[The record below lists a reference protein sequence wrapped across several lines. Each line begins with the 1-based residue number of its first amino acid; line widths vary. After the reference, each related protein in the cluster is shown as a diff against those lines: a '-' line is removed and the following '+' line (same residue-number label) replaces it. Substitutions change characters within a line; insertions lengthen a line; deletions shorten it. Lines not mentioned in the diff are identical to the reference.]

1 MVMNNNKD
9 PMDQMIVDDL
19 LKEAASIDEEIEKAN
34 VESMPPDLKEKIK
47 EKLHRQIEEQE
58 RERIYAQ
65 LSEEDRKALE
75 LGREMLRKEEKVVR
89 RKRCRKV
96 YVAVAA
102 VAILVL
108 AMGITSVGGAERV
121 IEMMKVAI
129 VGREVVRVDSEGE
142 KENYVV
148 TEENE
153 EAAYQKIKDVFGVE
167 AVKPTDWPDGT
178 VFVGA
183 EIDEELHAAL
193 LKYEYEDEIIS
204 YYISSQYMTGSWG
217 IDVENKVTDKYDINL
232 DKIKVKVQEY
242 EKPQTKIKMYSAKY
256 NYKGMDYFLI
266 GVLEKRDFEYLVKK
280 MKIF

>member
-47 EKLHRQIEEQE
+47 EKMHRQIEEQE

-121 IEMMKVAI
+121 IEMMKSM
-129 VGREVVRVDSEGE
+129 VGEREVIKV
-142 KENYVV
+142 N
-148 TEENE
+148 TEENNYIVEIDKE
-153 EAAYQKIKDVFGVE
+153 EVAYQKIKDVFGVE

-183 EIDEELHAAL
+183 EIDEELQTAL
-193 LKYEYEDEIIS
+193 LKYEYEGELFVYHISSHYTTSSWGVDTENKITDS
-204 YYISSQYMTGSWG
+204 YYM
-217 IDVENKVTDKYDINL
+217 ELEKA
-232 DKIKVKVQEY
+232 KIEIKEY
-242 EKPQTKIKMYSAKY
+242 EKPSSKTKCYSAKY
-256 NYKGMDYFLI
+256 SYCGLDYFLNGSI
-266 GVLEKRDFEYLVKK
+266 KKEEFEVLIKNLRF
-280 MKIF
+280 F

>member
-1 MVMNNNKD
+1 MNNNKD

-47 EKLHRQIEEQE
+47 EKLHRQIKEQE

-121 IEMMKVAI
+121 IEMVKSA
-129 VGREVVRVDSEGE
+129 VGEREVIQVETDEDNYIVEVD
-142 KENYVV
+142 KEEV
-148 TEENE
+148 
-153 EAAYQKIKDVFGVE
+153 AYQKIKDVFGVE
-167 AVKPTDWPDGT
+167 AVKLTDWPDGT

-183 EIDEELHAAL
+183 EIDEELQTAL
-193 LKYEYEDEIIS
+193 LKYEYEGELFVYHISSHYTTSSWGVDTENKITDS
-204 YYISSQYMTGSWG
+204 YYM
-217 IDVENKVTDKYDINL
+217 ELEKA
-232 DKIKVKVQEY
+232 KIEIKEY
-242 EKPQTKIKMYSAKY
+242 EKPSSKTKCYSAKY
-256 NYKGMDYFLI
+256 SYCGLDYFLNGSI
-266 GVLEKRDFEYLVKK
+266 KKEEFEVLIKNLRF
-280 MKIF
+280 F

>member
-34 VESMPPDLKEKIK
+34 VEFMPPDLKEKIK
-47 EKLHRQIEEQE
+47 EKLHRQMEEQE

-121 IEMMKVAI
+121 IEIVKMAIGDRELVKVNTD
-129 VGREVVRVDSEGE
+129 E
-142 KENYVV
+142 ENYIVKKDV
-148 TEENE
+148 EE
-153 EAAYQKIKDVFGVE
+153 EAYQEIKDVFGVE

-178 VFVGA
+178 VFVEA
-183 EIDEELHAAL
+183 EIDEELQTAL
-193 LKYEYEDEIIS
+193 LKYEYEGELLVYHISSHYTTSSWGVDTENKITDS
-204 YYISSQYMTGSWG
+204 YYM
-217 IDVENKVTDKYDINL
+217 ELEKA
-232 DKIKVKVQEY
+232 KIEIKEY
-242 EKPQTKIKMYSAKY
+242 EKPSSKTKCYSAKY
-256 NYKGMDYFLI
+256 SYCGLDYFLNGSI
-266 GVLEKRDFEYLVKK
+266 KKEEFEVLIKNLRF
-280 MKIF
+280 F

>member
-34 VESMPPDLKEKIK
+34 VEFMPPDLKEKIK
-47 EKLHRQIEEQE
+47 EKLHRQMEEQE

-121 IEMMKVAI
+121 IEMVKSA
-129 VGREVVRVDSEGE
+129 VGEREVIQVETDEDNYIVEVD
-142 KENYVV
+142 KEEV
-148 TEENE
+148 
-153 EAAYQKIKDVFGVE
+153 AYQKIKDVFGVE

-178 VFVGA
+178 VFVEA
-183 EIDEELHAAL
+183 EIDEKLQTVI
-193 LKYEYEDEIIS
+193 LKYKYKNEFINYFISSHYTDSSWGVDVEDERIDCYYVDSDNGKIKIIEYESLES
-204 YYISSQYMTGSWG
+204 
-217 IDVENKVTDKYDINL
+217 
-232 DKIKVKVQEY
+232 KIKS
-242 EKPQTKIKMYSAKY
+242 YSAQYTY
-256 NYKGMDYFLI
+256 NKLEYFLI
-266 GVLEKRDFEYLVKK
+266 GVMEKQDFEVLVKNLR
-280 MKIF
+280 FF

>member
-47 EKLHRQIEEQE
+47 EKLHRQMEEQE

-121 IEMMKVAI
+121 IEMVKIAIGDRELVKVNTD
-129 VGREVVRVDSEGE
+129 E
-142 KENYVV
+142 ENYIVRKDV
-148 TEENE
+148 EE
-153 EAAYQKIKDVFGVE
+153 EAYQEIKDVFGVE

-178 VFVGA
+178 VFVEA
-183 EIDEELHAAL
+183 EIDEKLQIAV
-193 LKYEYEDEIIS
+193 LKYEYNKELVNYLIS
-204 YYISSQYMTGSWG
+204 TRFTTSSWG
-217 IDVENKVTDKYDINL
+217 IDIEDEMTDNYYIEL
-232 DKIKVKVQEY
+232 DETKIQVKEY
-242 EKPQTKIKMYSAKY
+242 KRPKSQIKMYSARY
-256 NYKGMDYFLI
+256 SYKGLEYLLI
-266 GVLEKRDFEYLVKK
+266 GTLDKSDFEVLIKNLR
-280 MKIF
+280 FF

>member
-47 EKLHRQIEEQE
+47 EKLHRQIKEQE

-121 IEMMKVAI
+121 IEMMKSM
-129 VGREVVRVDSEGE
+129 VGEREVIKV
-142 KENYVV
+142 N
-148 TEENE
+148 TEENNHIVEIDKE
-153 EAAYQKIKDVFGVE
+153 EVAYQKIKDVFGVE

-266 GVLEKRDFEYLVKK
+266 GVLEKRDFEYLVKI
-280 MKIF
+280 MIIF